1 MTFQEYLKSADRR
14 ALYQWHPEVQRI
26 GGMKSRLK
34 EVSHADHAN
43 WEEKY
48 QFMPGPFRPDPG
60 PQ

>member
-34 EVSHADHAN
+34 ASIARRPEN

-48 QFMPGPFRPDPG
+48 QFMPGPSRPDPG